1 MALPDSGAI
10 KLSEIASQYGGSAP
24 HSLKDYYRNGTE
36 GVPNTASTQN
46 IPTSGAIGL
55 KDFYGSAETNNRD
68 IRVWMSY
75 LFSPIDNYGF
85 GVTSQSSTAAP
96 GVLSNGAN
104 AVAWQPVFR
113 AGQGYIT
120 SASITISQNENVAA
134 YNNKGPIQFPTLIT
148 GKGRFNDLTKSK
160 PFSPI
165 TKTTIFGLFKTTSSR
180 YAFVLSNCS
189 GDELI

>member
-1 MALPDSGAI
+1 MALQSSGAI
-10 KLSEIASQYGGSAP
+10 KLSEIASQYGGTAP

-36 GVPNTASTQN
+36 GVPDTVSTQS
-46 IPTSGAIGL
+46 IPTSGEIGL
-55 KDFYGSAETNNRD
+55 KDFYGSAETANRD

-96 GVLSNGAN
+96 GVISNGAN

-120 SASITISQNENVAA
+120 SASITISQNENV
-134 YNNKGPIQFPTLIT
+134 
-148 GKGRFNDLTKSK
+148 SK
-160 PFSPI
+160 
-165 TKTTIFGLFKTTSSR
+165 
-180 YAFVLSNCS
+180 
-189 GDELI
+189 